1 MALSLAI
8 DFGNFIYKRFR
19 NDNTIFD
26 AGFLAGDSRFFYIQ
40 PAPMRNQDGTYGIT
54 YSIDAMNPIYTKL
67 ELTGSETAHRQK
79 AKILLVDFSL
89 EVFAKDYV
97 KLQTITKKAI
107 QVMEETPKGTFAL
120 NSLDNIEVL
129 SIIFDNMSS
138 DYNKQRRNY
147 INDVSFKARIIN

>member
-1 MALSLAI
+1 
-8 DFGNFIYKRFR
+8 
-19 NDNTIFD
+19 
-26 AGFLAGDSRFFYIQ
+26 
-40 PAPMRNQDGTYGIT
+40 
-54 YSIDAMNPIYTKL
+54 MNPIYTKL

>member
-19 NDNTIFD
+19 NDNRIFGT
-26 AGFLAGDSRFFYIQ
+26 GFLAGSFYYIQ

-54 YSIDAMNPIYTKL
+54 YSIDAMNPIYSKL
-67 ELTGSETAHRQK
+67 ELSGSETAHRQK

-89 EVFAKDYV
+89 EVFAKDYI
-97 KLQTITKKAI
+97 KLQDITKLAI

-120 NSLDNIEVL
+120 NNEDNIEVL

>member
-1 MALSLAI
+1 MAISLAI

-19 NDNTIFD
+19 NDDRIFD
-26 AGFLAGDSRFFYIQ
+26 AGFLAGGFYYIQ
-40 PAPMRNQDGTYGIT
+40 PAPMRNQDGSYGIT